1 MDIRKKII
9 TLLKEGYTQKEISDI
24 LKKEEIKPNSLSI
37 IEKYLKEIREIYKA
51 KTMFHLAFILMDEE
65 YFIEEEAQFEDHI

>member
-9 TLLKEGYTQKEISDI
+9 MLLKEGNTQKEISNI
-24 LKKEEIKPNSLSI
+24 FKKEEIKPNSLSI

-51 KTMFHLAFILMDEE
+51 KTMFHLAFILIDEE
-65 YFIEEEAQFEDHI
+65 YFIEEEAEFENHI

>member
-9 TLLKEGYTQKEISDI
+9 TLLKEGNTQKEISDI
-24 LKKEEIKPNSLSI
+24 FKKEEIKPNSLSI

-51 KTMFHLAFILMDEE
+51 KTMFHLAFILIDEK
-65 YFIEEEAQFEDHI
+65 YFIEEQAEFEDHI